1 MKKNL
6 IIFLLCLC
14 GLFTFAQ
21 TPKYG
26 IVDVD
31 SVLQSFPEVKKIN
44 QQLDSIRIATYTVI
58 EPLQKQLQEKQYI
71 ARFVSP
77 TDTLMMRTLNEDVEL
92 IYQEMNLVQQK
103 ASRAMNNVYLQGKP
117 YIDKVSESI
126 KNLAERE
133 NLTFV
138 MPKQQMP
145 ICTRIGM
152 EFYIENPLYYSG
164 EAIDITP
171 ILIQELNPDN
181 SKKK

>member
-6 IIFLLCLC
+6 FTFLLCLC
-14 GLFTFAQ
+14 GLFAFAQ

-31 SVLQSFPEVKKIN
+31 SVLQSFPEVKKLN
-44 QQLDSIRIATYTVI
+44 QQLDSIRIATYTAI
-58 EPLQKQLQEKQYI
+58 EPLQKQLQEKQFI
-71 ARFVSP
+71 AQFVSP
-77 TDTLMMRTLNEDVEL
+77 TDTLMKRTLNEDVEL
-92 IYQEMNLVQQK
+92 TYQEMNLVQQK
-103 ASRAMNNVYLQGKP
+103 ASRAMNSLYQQGKP
-117 YIDKVSESI
+117 YIDKVNESI
-126 KNLAERE
+126 KNLAKRE

-145 ICTRIGM
+145 IYTRIGM

-171 ILIQELNPDN
+171 FLIEELNPAK